1 VDYAAQLGIDIDLD
15 KVYRFVLFS
24 GRKKN
29 YLGVTSDGGVVI
41 KGLVGKKRNA
51 PVFVKDLMDD
61 IVERLRNVG
70 TLDDLFKVR
79 EEVSALV
86 KEYESELREKR
97 ITLDKLAIKTSLN
110 KDLDEYTK
118 NKPQHV
124 KAAELLSKAMGVKLG
139 RGDVISYV
147 KTRDSL
153 GVKPVQMA
161 RIDEIDDRKYIEF
174 MATTVEQVLE
184 ALGFSMEE
192 LRGVGKLVG

>member
-1 VDYAAQLGIDIDLD
+1 
-15 KVYRFVLFS
+15 
-24 GRKKN
+24 
-29 YLGVTSDGGVVI
+29 
-41 KGLVGKKRNA
+41 
-51 PVFVKDLMDD
+51 
-61 IVERLRNVG
+61 
-70 TLDDLFKVR
+70 VR

-124 KAAELLSKAMGVKLG
+124 KAAELVSKAVGVKLG